1 MVLLFVAWRFTET
14 KTAHACSQSSKIG
27 LFGRAGANNI
37 ARCTAT
43 TRVWVFFSFIPVLPV
58 ATGVN
63 NYRRI
68 VGTEVG
74 GRVMSLKGG

>member
-1 MVLLFVAWRFTET
+1 MVPR
-14 KTAHACSQSSKIG
+14 
-27 LFGRAGANNI
+27 NNS
-37 ARCTAT
+37 
-43 TRVWVFFSFIPVLPV
+43 RVGVFSFIPLLPV

-74 GRVMSLKGG
+74 GRVLNLKGG

>member
-1 MVLLFVAWRFTET
+1 MVPR
-14 KTAHACSQSSKIG
+14 
-27 LFGRAGANNI
+27 NNS
-37 ARCTAT
+37 CMG
-43 TRVWVFFSFIPVLPV
+43 VFSFNPIPPV
-58 ATGVN
+58 VTGVN